1 MNNGQ
6 KGKAFERWDRD
17 GVAQH
22 RNLMHEIAMQKQI
35 SMYQREEKLLEKE
48 LREISKVKETLLQ
61 IRAPLRRRVGAAA
74 KEDNVVE
81 SSGVERNLRKVS
93 VATRKSSVATPDNQQ
108 SCTNKDDSNDT
119 SGIKPQT
126 SSRRISIQA
135 KPDII
140 PPSSKMRQ
148 RKISVLETRAQ
159 QNTPQGMSAGTR
171 YAQRKLS
178 APAFYAGK
186 RPVSGGNGKSGF
198 LPVIKTPNAP
208 PECSPSVK
216 RKSPLPDRPLSA
228 RKDDEVVNH
237 TQKPDNEVVYHTRSP
252 VPLTPLA
259 PSRVDMTMSR
269 ARSVPCEL
277 PSNPITPR
285 GRRAQSET
293 DEVAT
298 LTMEETLRIK
308 GKFRQIGH
316 SVIATALLKGLKQK
330 GQLSSEAIHNMHKP
344 ISLGDSSETKT
355 EEDKGGE
362 ELASESKED
371 DEETGA
377 KQGQSR
383 QTFRNV
389 ARKTINVNRM
399 LSVRNNVRRRS
410 QSDPSHS
417 ESSSSATAAYVR
429 PKTVGNSTEK
439 HSEKGLGQEKRDN
452 SAQLKDFRTRGATNT
467 EQRRKDS
474 NTETQQDN
482 NAQDESENE
491 NTSQT
496 QQMYG
501 KQSTDVDPLRP
512 LMNPRT
518 AHARRRKNTL
528 TGDIKDFIIEQ
539 VQSSAGNAEPQSPQ
553 LDESTRGQKS
563 VRFASD
569 AWT

>member
-22 RNLMHEIAMQKQI
+22 RNVMHEIAMQKQI

-61 IRAPLRRRVGAAA
+61 IRAPLRRRVREAAL
-74 KEDNVVE
+74 EDNLVE
-81 SSGVERNLRKVS
+81 SSGVEKNLQKVS
-93 VATRKSSVATPDNQQ
+93 VANRKTSTVVAPGVQE
-108 SCTNKDDSNDT
+108 SRANKNASDGT
-119 SGIKPQT
+119 SGFKPQT
-126 SSRRISIQA
+126 SSGRTSIQT
-135 KPDII
+135 KPDRITPS
-140 PPSSKMRQ
+140 PPNLRQ

-159 QNTPQGMSAGTR
+159 QNTPQAMSAG
-171 YAQRKLS
+171 ARKVS
-178 APAFYAGK
+178 APAFFAGK
-186 RPVSGGNGKSGF
+186 RPVSEGSGKSGF
-198 LPVIKTPNAP
+198 LPTIKTPNPP
-208 PECSPSVK
+208 PECSPVVK
-216 RKSPLPDRPLSA
+216 RKSPLRDRPLSA
-228 RKDDEVVNH
+228 SK
-237 TQKPDNEVVYHTRSP
+237 DNEVVYHPRSP

-259 PSRVDMTMSR
+259 PSRVDMTVTR

-277 PSNPITPR
+277 PSHPITTR
-285 GRRAQSET
+285 GRRAQSEP

-344 ISLGDSSETKT
+344 ISLGEGSETKD
-355 EEDKGGE
+355 EENTGANE
-362 ELASESKED
+362 SASESKKDD
-371 DEETGA
+371 DEDTST
-377 KQGQSR
+377 KHVQGQAR
-383 QTFRNV
+383 QTFRNL

-399 LSVRNNVRRRS
+399 LNVKKSTRRRT
-410 QSDPSHS
+410 QSDPSQS
-417 ESSSSATAAYVR
+417 EIPSSASAANAR
-429 PKTVGNSTEK
+429 PKTVGKSIGKNYD
-439 HSEKGLGQEKRDN
+439 KGLRQEKREN
-452 SAQLKDFRTRGATNT
+452 SVQQND
-467 EQRRKDS
+467 EQRRRD
-474 NTETQQDN
+474 NTTEIQLDN
-482 NAQDESENE
+482 NEQDESEGE

-496 QQMYG
+496 QQMYR
-501 KQSTDVDPLRP
+501 KQSTNVDPFRP

-528 TGDIKDFIIEQ
+528 TGDIKDFSEQ
-539 VQSSAGNAEPQSPQ
+539 VQSPSGNEEPQRPHPDQ
-553 LDESTRGQKS
+553 QTTGHKS

>member
-1 MNNGQ
+1 MNSGQ

-61 IRAPLRRRVGAAA
+61 IRAPLRRRVRAAA
-74 KEDNVVE
+74 LEDNVVE
-81 SSGVERNLRKVS
+81 SSGVEKNLRKVS
-93 VATRKSSVATPDNQQ
+93 VATRKTSMAAPGDQQ
-108 SCTNKDDSNDT
+108 NCTIKHDSNDT
-119 SGIKPQT
+119 SSIKPQT
-126 SSRRISIQA
+126 SSGRVSFQA

-140 PPSSKMRQ
+140 SPSSKMRQ
-148 RKISVLETRAQ
+148 RKTSVLETRAQ
-159 QNTPQGMSAGTR
+159 QNTPQEMSVGAR
-171 YAQRKLS
+171 FAQRKIS

-186 RPVSGGNGKSGF
+186 RPASDESGKTGF
-198 LPVIKTPNAP
+198 LPVIKTPNPP

-216 RKSPLPDRPLSA
+216 RKSPLLDRPLSA
-228 RKDDEVVNH
+228 KNDAQKLDD
-237 TQKPDNEVVYHTRSP
+237 EVVYHTRSP

-259 PSRVDMTMSR
+259 PSRVDVTMCR

-277 PSNPITPR
+277 PSNPFTTR

-344 ISLGDSSETKT
+344 ISLGDSNETKK
-355 EEDKGGE
+355 EEDKDGE

-371 DEETGA
+371 DQGTEA

-383 QTFRNV
+383 QTFRSV

-410 QSDPSHS
+410 QSDPSQS

-429 PKTVGNSTEK
+429 PKTVGNSTGK

-452 SAQLKDFRTRGATNT
+452 SAQPRDFRAKGATNT
-467 EQRRKDS
+467 EQRRNDS
-474 NTETQQDN
+474 NTETQQDSN
-482 NAQDESENE
+482 TQDESENE
-491 NTSQT
+491 NASQT
-496 QQMYG
+496 QQMYR
-501 KQSTDVDPLRP
+501 KQSTDIDPLRP

-528 TGDIKDFIIEQ
+528 TGDIKDFIIGQ
-539 VQSSAGNAEPQSPQ
+539 VQCSAGNAELQRPQ
-553 LDESTRGQKS
+553 LDESTTGQKS